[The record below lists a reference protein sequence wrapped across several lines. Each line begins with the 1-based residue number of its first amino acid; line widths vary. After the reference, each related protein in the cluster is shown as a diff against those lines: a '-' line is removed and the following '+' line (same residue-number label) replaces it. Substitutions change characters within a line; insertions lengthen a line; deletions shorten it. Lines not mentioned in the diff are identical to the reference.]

1 MPRYDAIVQTLKQ
14 AVEQRLR
21 QMLNRNSSRID
32 YQQHYEK
39 IVDRYN
45 QEKDRLLIEQTFEE
59 LLKFIQDLD
68 EEAQRATREG
78 LDEET
83 LALFDLLKKPD
94 LQATDI
100 NRLKQMAVE
109 LLQILKQEKLKID
122 HWYDKESTRDGVK
135 TAIYDFLYSDRTGLP
150 ENSYTEDEV
159 IDKTNVVFLHVLQV
173 YKTVPSPY
181 YSVAA

>member
-1 MPRYDAIVQTLKQ
+1 
-14 AVEQRLR
+14 
-21 QMLNRNSSRID
+21 
-32 YQQHYEK
+32 
-39 IVDRYN
+39 
-45 QEKDRLLIEQTFEE
+45 
-59 LLKFIQDLD
+59 
-68 EEAQRATREG
+68 
-78 LDEET
+78 
-83 LALFDLLKKPD
+83 
-94 LQATDI
+94 
-100 NRLKQMAVE
+100 MAVE

-181 YSVAA
+181 YSAAA